1 MGGTRFN
8 NRGIDET
15 GASANFVE
23 TEQII
28 ISKEHLYS
36 FIQIRGSIPLFWKQN
51 PTNHQISLSKNVDMC
66 YPYFKKHIKSLQSDY
81 NKIML
86 VNLLSN
92 HKEGESQLS
101 RILERLISSFNTE
114 SHSEHLSKVLYALY
128 DIKAHSNNEVYR

>member
-23 TEQII
+23 TEQLI

-66 YPYFKKHIKSLQSDY
+66 YPYFKKHTKSLQVDY
-81 NKIML
+81 GKIML

-101 RILERLISSFNTE
+101 RILERLISIFNSE
-114 SHSEHLSKVLYALY
+114 SHSEHLSKVLYASY
-128 DIKAHSNNEVYR
+128 DIKAHSNNEVNK